1 VSFQAPVEP
10 VPARRYPVALALV
23 GAFLV
28 LAGAVGLG
36 LWSGAASGP
45 GREAGSAL
53 PPMSSVRASAIAS
66 VPGSATPTATSALYG
81 DAPPAD
87 RFTPTWSI
95 VGVGELAGGG
105 YSIAQVPLEPRATA
119 RRGLLAFA
127 TCDLGPAP
135 DVAFLPAGT
144 LRLLGAVAL
153 HAGHGWIRLSLIDG
167 SIARAFAVIVSYPPS
182 TKDLAVGLFG
192 VSALSPW
199 PRGGYSFY
207 AVDDKGTGRYLYACL
222 GG

>member
-1 VSFQAPVEP
+1 MSFQAPVEP

-45 GREAGSAL
+45 GREAGSA
-53 PPMSSVRASAIAS
+53 SAIAS
-66 VPGSATPTATSALYG
+66 VPSSAAPTPTSALYG

-119 RRGLLAFA
+119 RRGPLAFA

-135 DVAFLPAGT
+135 DVGFLPAGT